1 MKKPRIKLLSQC
13 RSCGGSELERFLQ
26 LPNMPFTDEFVGVN
40 DMGSE
45 FLEDIDV
52 YLCTDCLTAQTQK
65 DVDVSAYYED
75 YQYSVG
81 ASPTASRFFNLLAR
95 NLKNSYYPG
104 VNGKK
109 VLEIGSGDGEQLLAF
124 KETGCD
130 VLGFEPSS
138 VLCDLARTKGIESVQ
153 GLFTEDSITSL
164 PDAFQDVDV
173 VMLSYTF
180 DHLPQPR
187 SFLATAKTILNKTD
201 GLLVVEIHSL
211 EKIVE
216 RQEFCLFEHEHS
228 IYLTESTVSNICEM
242 EGFDVISFNLIPEID
257 RRANSLIFV
266 ATPKGS
272 TLSKQSVSPLTPVD
286 FLSRNFYTQI
296 SESIYK
302 GIANLDQFVN
312 ERTEQGKTI
321 AGYGAGGRGIM
332 TLAAMSSANKLKY
345 LVDKNPKHSGLLT
358 PGSHIPVV
366 SISELKNTP
375 VDEILVFSFG
385 YMEEIKS
392 EVGSFGY
399 LPNQFHSLLDV
410 LAGRF

>member
-1 MKKPRIKLLSQC
+1 MKKPKIKLLNQC
-13 RSCGGSELERFLQ
+13 RSCGGSKLERFLQ
-26 LPNMPFTDEFVGVN
+26 LSDMPFTDEFIEIN
-40 DMGSE
+40 EAGSE
-45 FLEDIDV
+45 FLENIDI
-52 YLCTDCLTAQTQK
+52 YLCEDCLTAQTQK
-65 DVDVSAYYED
+65 DVDVSEYYED

-81 ASPTASRFFNLLAR
+81 TSPTASRFFNLLAK

-104 VNGKK
+104 VSGKK

-124 KETGCD
+124 KETGCE

-138 VLCDLARTKGIESVQ
+138 VLCEVARSKGIKSVQ
-153 GLFTEDSITSL
+153 GLFAEDSITSL
-164 PDAFQDVDV
+164 PDAFQGVDV

-187 SFLATAKTILNKTD
+187 NFLATAKTILNKMD

-216 RQEFCLFEHEHS
+216 RQEFCLFEHEHT
-228 IYLTESTVSNICEM
+228 IYLTESTVSSICEM
-242 EGFDVISFNLIPEID
+242 EGFDVISFNLIPEAH

-272 TLSKQSVSPLTPVD
+272 ILSKQSVRPQTPPV
-286 FLSRNFYTQI
+286 FSGQNFYTQI
-296 SESIYK
+296 SEKIYQ
-302 GIANLDQFVN
+302 GIANLDRFVN
-312 ERTEQGKTI
+312 ERTQEGKRI

-332 TLAAMSSANKLKY
+332 TLAAMSNARKLKY
-345 LVDKNPKHSGLLT
+345 LVDKNPRHSGLLT

-366 SISELKNTP
+366 SIDELKNTP

-392 EVGSFGY
+392 EIGALGY
-399 LPNQFHSLLDV
+399 APNQFHSLLDI

>member
-1 MKKPRIKLLSQC
+1 MKKPNINLLKQC
-13 RSCGGSELERFLQ
+13 RACNSSKLERFLH
-26 LPNMPFTDEFVGVN
+26 LPRMPFTDEFIRAN
-40 DMGSE
+40 EAGSE
-45 FLEDIDV
+45 FLEDINIH
-52 YLCTDCLTAQTQK
+52 LCEDCFTVQTQK

-104 VNGKK
+104 VDGKK

-124 KETGCD
+124 KETGCN

-138 VLCDLARTKGIESVQ
+138 VLCEVARGKGIESVQ
-153 GLFTEDSITSL
+153 GLFTKDSIASL
-164 PDAFQDVDV
+164 PTAFQEVDV

-180 DHLPQPR
+180 DHLPEPR
-187 SFLATAKTILNKTD
+187 NFLAAAKTILNKSN

-228 IYLTESTVSNICEM
+228 IYLTESTVCSICQM
-242 EGFDVISFNLIPEID
+242 EGFDVISFNLIPESG

-272 TLSKQSVSPLTPVD
+272 LFSEQVVNPLTSPFFSNRD
-286 FLSRNFYTQI
+286 FYNQI
-296 SESIYK
+296 SESIYQ
-302 GIANLDQFVN
+302 GIANLDRFVN
-312 ERTEQGKTI
+312 EQIDQGKSI
-321 AGYGAGGRGIM
+321 AGYGAGGRGVM
-332 TLAAMSSANKLKY
+332 TLAAMSSAHKLKY
-345 LVDKNPKHSGLLT
+345 LVDKKPKQSGLLT
-358 PGSHIPVV
+358 PRSHIAVV
-366 SISELKNTP
+366 SIDELKTNP
-375 VDEILVFSFG
+375 VDKLLVFSFG

-392 EVGSFGY
+392 EVGRLGY
-399 LPNQFHSLLDV
+399 LPNQFHSLLDI